1 MALQFFPGGS
11 DRKEPA
17 CRCRGPRFNPRVRE
31 IPWRREWLPPP
42 VFLPGEFHRQRTL
55 AGYSPRGHKDSDTTG
70 RLTLSL
76 SLHAMIMKSFLQF
89 QQSLVL
95 PNMNCFRIQPIKA
108 TRLVLKQVKS
118 KSDLRLPCGRKEE
131 RPRNA

>member
-42 VFLPGEFHRQRTL
+42 VFLPGKFIYQNIHPFKTYESVVCNIVTVLCNHPHCLNSRTFSSSAKVISYPL
-55 AGYSPRGHKDSDTTG
+55 AITPLFPIPRHKSASHLYVFAYSGHF
-70 RLTLSL
+70 LS
-76 SLHAMIMKSFLQF
+76 MKS
-89 QQSLVL
+89 QQAAFCV
-95 PNMNCFRIQPIKA
+95 
-108 TRLVLKQVKS
+108 
-118 KSDLRLPCGRKEE
+118 
-131 RPRNA
+131 